1 MKFLIAIFFLLAS
14 FSCSLK
20 SCDKVNSQTAIRNN
34 RNNNVFHQNGT
45 KVKIIVGSAVLTATL
60 YDNPT
65 TIAFKALLP
74 LTINMSELNGNE
86 KYYYFPGNLPT
97 NAAPGG
103 SIQAGDLM
111 LYGNNCLVLFYKDF
125 NTSYNYTKLGRIDN
139 TSGLLS
145 ALGSGNVTVKF
156 ELE

>member
-1 MKFLIAIFFLLAS
+1 MKFLITTFFLLVS
-14 FSCSLK
+14 FSCSLT
-20 SCDKVNSQTAIRNN
+20 SCDRVNSQTAIRNN
-34 RNNNVFHQNGT
+34 SNNNVTHQNGT
-45 KVKIIVGSAVLTATL
+45 KMKITVGTAVLTAAL

-65 TIAFKALLP
+65 ATAFKALLP

-86 KYYYFPGNLPT
+86 KYYYLLNNLPT

-111 LYGNNCLVLFYKDF
+111 LYENNCLVLFYKSSH
-125 NTSYNYTKLGRIDN
+125 TSYSYTKLGRVDN

-145 ALGSGNVTVKF
+145 ALRSGSVTVKF